1 MRALAI
7 AKRDFTD
14 ARRSNVLWI
23 SIGLFVAF
31 VGIVFATTA
40 TDRTNAAENAL
51 WNIQAVAIWFL
62 PIVVLVIGYLAVAGE
77 RETGRIKYLLGLP
90 NSRRDVIVGKFL
102 SRAAIAILAVAISM
116 SLGLVILFVRYPSV
130 PVGTFFGVAFFMAVF
145 AIVYTA
151 IAVGISALASTRAR
165 SMTSVIA
172 VYMFFTIFW
181 IVPNVSP
188 SESLSYIVEELLGLS
203 AKPNFYEFVFHLS
216 PSFAYSRLSNV
227 VLFER
232 AQNGAELPGGDAPFY
247 LQGEFMPV
255 ILLTWVVGMLVV
267 GYLRF
272 RDAELA

>member
-23 SIGLFVAF
+23 AIGLFVAF
-31 VGIVFATTA
+31 VGIVFATTS
-40 TDRTNAAENAL
+40 TDRATPAENAL
-51 WNIQAVAIWFL
+51 WNIQAIAIWFL
-62 PIVVLVIGYLAVAGE
+62 PIVVLVVGYLAVAGE

-90 NSRRDVIVGKFL
+90 NSRRDVVLGKFL
-102 SRAAIAILAVAISM
+102 SRAGISVLAVAISM
-116 SLGLVILFVRYPSV
+116 AVGLVVLFVRYPSV
-130 PVGTFFGVAFFMAVF
+130 PVETFLGMALFMAVF
-145 AIVYTA
+145 AVVYTA

-165 SMTSVIA
+165 SMTGVIG
-172 VYMFFTIFW
+172 VYMFFTVFW

-188 SESLSYIVEELLGLS
+188 AESLSYIVEELLGLS
-203 AKPNFYEFVFHLS
+203 AKPNLYEFVFYLS

-232 AQNGAELPGGDAPFY
+232 AQNGAQLPGADAPFY

-255 ILLTWVVGMLVV
+255 ILLAWVVGMLLV

>member
-23 SIGLFVAF
+23 AIGLFAAL
-31 VGIVFATTA
+31 VGIVFATTS
-40 TDRTNAAENAL
+40 TDRATPAENAL
-51 WNIQAVAIWFL
+51 WNIQAIAIWLF

-102 SRAAIAILAVAISM
+102 SRAAISVLAVGISM
-116 SLGLVILFVRYPSV
+116 ALGSIIMLVRYPTM
-130 PVGTFFGVAFFMAVF
+130 PVGLFLGMTLFMALF
-145 AIVYTA
+145 AVVYTG
-151 IAVGISALASTRAR
+151 IAVGISAIASSRAR
-165 SMTSVIA
+165 SMTGVLG
-172 VYMFFTIFW
+172 VYIFFTIFW

-188 SESLSYIVEELLGLS
+188 ISSLEYLVEELLGLS
-203 AKPNFYEFVFHLS
+203 AKPNLYEFIFHLS

-232 AQNGAELPGGDAPFY
+232 TANGAELPDPNAPFY
-247 LQGEFMPV
+247 L
-255 ILLTWVVGMLVV
+255 
-267 GYLRF
+267 
-272 RDAELA
+272 